1 MITRVVGRNEE
12 VGVPTA
18 TFRVSSSEDEFSSV
32 VGFTGHETNSEVVRV
47 IRFVVVNRSC
57 VSRSVADKNTNN
69 NISLE
74 VECFCSRSRIF
85 RIRSRIYKNRSRKH
99 EIRSRK
105 HMILHPLHLEYFFAD
120 FDYKKHAT
128 SVSFRF

>member
-85 RIRSRIYKNRSRKH
+85 LC
-99 EIRSRK
+99 
-105 HMILHPLHLEYFFAD
+105 ILVNMYSIMYPILL
-120 FDYKKHAT
+120 
-128 SVSFRF
+128 